1 MKLSQIFLFF
11 LIISCNSQNPKNE
24 KLTFALTDYESE
36 IRGKVI
42 KISSKEY
49 RFDYYDVYE
58 NDSHF
63 DFLISKGYQGGGPS
77 WLGIIYG
84 AIKMSDPEILNKIRF
99 DEEAKG
105 IAIWS
110 SDKNSLEK
118 IGRLI
123 TVLKNDETLLLK
135 SINVAEQKGKME

>member
-1 MKLSQIFLFF
+1 MKLTQTFLLF
-11 LIISCNSQNPKNE
+11 LLISCNSQTSKNE
-24 KLTFALTDYESE
+24 KLTFALTDYKSE

-42 KISSKEY
+42 EINSKEY

-58 NDSHF
+58 NDSHS
-63 DFLISKGYQGGGPS
+63 DFLVSKGYQGGGPS

-84 AIKMSDPEILNKIRF
+84 AIKMSDPKILNIIRF
-99 DEEAKG
+99 DEEAEG

-118 IGRLI
+118 TGRLI
-123 TVLKNDETLLLK
+123 TVLKNDDSILLE
-135 SINVAEQKGKME
+135 SIKVAERNGKME